1 MDGHGLRR
9 DIRFVQY
16 FNLAFG
22 TIVGVGWIIIMSTW
36 LLEGGALG
44 ASLAF
49 LVAGVFMS
57 AIGLC
62 YAKLAIRYPV
72 TGGSIAYAYNV
83 FGGKTSFLVG
93 WLMVLTYVAASAFGV
108 VSTSWVIEALLPG
121 IKGPALYQVMGTTVH
136 LGTMVVGLLLL
147 LAIGYV
153 NYRGTGLTARFQD
166 ALTYIFLLLGTV
178 IVAGAIYN
186 GRIDNLW
193 PLFKSPDWSVSLAG
207 FLSVLA
213 TTPFFL
219 SGFDVV
225 PQAMGEKHPSVTSRQ
240 VMVAVVGAI
249 MLAMIFYISVI
260 LGTAM
265 LLPRGQFAGLE
276 LVVAEAFT
284 LSLGSPVFGKIVLV
298 CGLFGVLS
306 SWNALF
312 FAGTRVLFAL
322 GRAQFL
328 PAALARL
335 SRHGTPSISILLV
348 ALTGVAVI
356 FFGKGI
362 ILPLVK
368 THVTV
373 ISSVFFVMALSV
385 HVLQSRGQ
393 VVFASP
399 MFGRLVSTSA
409 MIFAGALV
417 TIALNDA
424 YRSRVGLVPLEWVTL
439 SIWCVLGAV
448 AWALGGAWRDGLP
461 ESRRAEILLHG

>member
-1 MDGHGLRR
+1 MDEQGLKR
-9 DIRFVQY
+9 DIGFVQY

-49 LVAGVFMS
+49 LVAGIFMS

-83 FGGKTSFLVG
+83 FGAPASFMTG

-121 IKGPALYQVMGTTVH
+121 IKGPALYEVMGTTVH
-136 LGTMVVGLLLL
+136 LGTMIVGFLLL

-153 NYRGTGLTARFQD
+153 NYRGAGLTARIQD
-166 ALTYIFLLLGTV
+166 YLTYIFLLLGAV
-178 IVAGAIYN
+178 IVVGGVYN
-186 GRIDNLW
+186 GRVDNLW
-193 PLFKSPDWSVSLAG
+193 PLFKSADWSVSFAG
-207 FLSVLA
+207 FLTVLA

-225 PQAMGEKHPSVTSRQ
+225 PQAMGEKHPSVTPRH
-240 VMVAVVGAI
+240 VMIAVVGAI
-249 MLAMIFYISVI
+249 MLAVIFYVSVI

-284 LSLGSPVFGKIVLV
+284 LSLGSPIFGKLVLV

-322 GRAQFL
+322 GRARLL
-328 PAALARL
+328 PPSLARL
-335 SRHGTPSISILLV
+335 SPHGTPSIATLLV
-348 ALTGVAVI
+348 ALTGAAVI

-373 ISSVFFVMALSV
+373 ISIVFFVMALSV
-385 HVLQSRGQ
+385 HVSQSRGQ
-393 VVFASP
+393 IAFAHP
-399 MFGRLVSTSA
+399 VFGRLVSTSA
-409 MIFAGALV
+409 MLFSAALV
-417 TIALNDA
+417 CIALAEA
-424 YRSRVGLVPLEWVTL
+424 YRNRTGIVPLEWITL
-439 SIWCVLGAV
+439 CIWLMLGGV
-448 AWALGGAWRDGLP
+448 AWALGRVSRAQLSEGA
-461 ESRRAEILLHG
+461 RAQILMHG